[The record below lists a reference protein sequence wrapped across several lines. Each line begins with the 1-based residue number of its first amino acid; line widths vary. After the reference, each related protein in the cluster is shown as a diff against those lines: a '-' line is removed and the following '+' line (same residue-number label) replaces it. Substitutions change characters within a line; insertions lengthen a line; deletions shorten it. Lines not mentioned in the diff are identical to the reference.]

1 MQVLSMSDLSKAC
14 RFGNSRKYPLERSK
28 DVLAD
33 DSMEVALMVELLHR
47 GADANQADEMVSF
60 CPQIVGCCLTD
71 IELQS
76 CVIGGLKFTQ
86 CPAVTSIPISNAATP
101 APLGAGPLPILVFV
115 CCPMGVGPVQGKQH
129 EPHTACLQQLPVTC
143 PLWLQGLYCL
153 MSTDSCLALCRVGR
167 PSIMQQL
174 LIAPGPYSCSSL
186 QALMSVHR
194 IPR

>member
-1 MQVLSMSDLSKAC
+1 MQVLSMSDFSKAC
-14 RFGNSRKYPLERSK
+14 RFGNSREYPLERSK

-71 IELQS
+71 IELRS

-86 CPAVTSIPISNAATP
+86 CPAVTSIIISNAAPP

-129 EPHTACLQQLPVTC
+129 EPHSMSTATACHMS
-143 PLWLQGLYCL
+143 PLATRVYCL

-167 PSIMQQL
+167 PSIMLRMPLQIL
-174 LIAPGPYSCSSL
+174 LKPYSC
-186 QALMSVHR
+186 
-194 IPR
+194 